1 MVNIKK
7 IEEIL
12 ATSIFEVFEKMF
24 FVFAEPFQ
32 GDDQAYRLQASVR
45 FEGPCGGRMR
55 ILLTSGLAKTMAK
68 NMLNL
73 EEDEINDTI
82 MADCVRESINMV
94 CGNFLRKLD
103 PVHGSRMTIPECD
116 VISNHEKLSEDRNQ
130 SNVKLAFSTENDAFE
145 VQLNMQD
152 SPQP

>member
-1 MVNIKK
+1 
-7 IEEIL
+7 
-12 ATSIFEVFEKMF
+12 
-24 FVFAEPFQ
+24 
-32 GDDQAYRLQASVR
+32 
-45 FEGPCGGRMR
+45 MR